1 MTTQTLPSA
10 YESHPLPQ
18 SADAIDAVSL
28 VRRTLDRTR
37 RVTLD
42 CVADFDDLEARRGAE
57 WGVNPASW
65 ILGHL
70 AYAQLRLGLHFA
82 FGVQVDVGTLAPFA
96 RGAAPIDPQRLPT
109 LDSLREELHHAL
121 SRVKAILDLLNPAD
135 LERPNSHVL
144 PPFPE
149 LRTRAD
155 VLVQC
160 ALHESQHAGQLMMLR
175 KLLHK
180 VPIARFA

>member
-10 YESHPLPQ
+10 YESHPVPQ
-18 SADAIDAVSL
+18 RADATDAISL
-28 VRRTLDRTR
+28 IRRTLDRTR

-57 WGVNPASW
+57 WGLNSASW

-82 FGVQVDVGTLAPFA
+82 FGVQVDVGTLSPFA
-96 RGAAPIDPQRLPT
+96 RGAPPIDPMFLPT
-109 LDSLREELHHAL
+109 LESLREELHHGQ
-121 SRVKAILDLLNPAD
+121 SRVTAILDLLKPAD
-135 LERPNSHVL
+135 LDRPNSHVL

-155 VLVQC
+155 VLMQS

-175 KLLHK
+175 KLLAK
-180 VPIARFA
+180 GPIARFA